1 VQSAARENVSKA
13 KSTESCA
20 FVKITIIFFQFDL
33 TEKIRLDR
41 ILRCFSTLY
50 NVWSAVLI
58 TYTYLSLKSLSQ
70 KKLLLTFL
78 QHSCPAEKERG
89 KLDES

>member
-1 VQSAARENVSKA
+1 VRENVSKA
-13 KSTESCA
+13 KSTKSCA
-20 FVKITIIFFQFDL
+20 FVKLTIDL

-41 ILRCFSTLY
+41 ILRCFSTLC

-70 KKLLLTFL
+70 KIAINFL